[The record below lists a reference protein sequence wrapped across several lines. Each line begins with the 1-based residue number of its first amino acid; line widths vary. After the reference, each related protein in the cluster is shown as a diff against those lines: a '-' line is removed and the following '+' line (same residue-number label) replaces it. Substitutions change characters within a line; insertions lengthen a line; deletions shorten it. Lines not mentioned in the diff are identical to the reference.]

1 MILFK
6 KDEHKY
12 LSANDFIHESI
23 MELKIAKN
31 MKKIQINIYQP
42 NTSENTSTF
51 HITNK
56 CLKCTGKNINI
67 LHFVEFQSNEDLLTS
82 LLEKLLHC

>member
-12 LSANDFIHESI
+12 LCANDFIHESM

-42 NTSENTSTF
+42 NTSDNISIF

-56 CLKCTGKNINI
+56 MSKT
-67 LHFVEFQSNEDLLTS
+67 HM
-82 LLEKLLHC
+82 

>member
-1 MILFK
+1 MILYK

-12 LSANDFIHESI
+12 LSANDFIHEYM

-42 NTSENTSTF
+42 NTSDNTSIF

-56 CLKCTGKNINI
+56 MSKMHT
-67 LHFVEFQSNEDLLTS
+67 
-82 LLEKLLHC
+82 

>member
-12 LSANDFIHESI
+12 LSANDFIHES
-23 MELKIAKN
+23 MMKLKIAKN

-42 NTSENTSTF
+42 NIPDNTYIF

-56 CLKCTGKNINI
+56 MSKM
-67 LHFVEFQSNEDLLTS
+67 HM
-82 LLEKLLHC
+82 